1 MPLLA
6 QELNLTISMR
16 VPDRK
21 MTNKI
26 IAVTGQRAGK
36 IVLSGGQVR
45 RNHEATVQE
54 TGMAMIVLLLCTSAA
69 LAQFSSSIE
78 GSVTDSTGAIVPGA
92 KLS

>member
-26 IAVTGQRAGK
+26 IAVTGQRARK
-36 IVLSGGQVR
+36 DR
-45 RNHEATVQE
+45 
-54 TGMAMIVLLLCTSAA
+54 
-69 LAQFSSSIE
+69 SIR
-78 GSVTDSTGAIVPGA
+78 GASEEEP
-92 KLS
+92 